1 MKGTK
6 REIVIAVGSFAAG
19 ALLMLLVGMWLGI
32 FGKAVTDS
40 RILDEVSRMI
50 IKDERLREV
59 LVGRLESRGLKG
71 PPGDRGEAGPRGE
84 TGPRG
89 EAGVRGETG
98 PQGEAGPRGMQGL
111 PGPDKALVCQ
121 TVRQEGQAAT
131 CPATTVVTGCSTSN
145 SSTRIQ
151 HADDG
156 CVASGPE
163 TKWTEARCCSLQ

>member
-19 ALLMLLVGMWLGI
+19 ALLRFLVGMWLGI

-50 IKDERLREV
+50 IKDEQLREV

-89 EAGVRGETG
+89 EAGVRG
-98 PQGEAGPRGMQGL
+98 
-111 PGPDKALVCQ
+111 
-121 TVRQEGQAAT
+121 
-131 CPATTVVTGCSTSN
+131 
-145 SSTRIQ
+145 
-151 HADDG
+151 
-156 CVASGPE
+156 
-163 TKWTEARCCSLQ
+163 